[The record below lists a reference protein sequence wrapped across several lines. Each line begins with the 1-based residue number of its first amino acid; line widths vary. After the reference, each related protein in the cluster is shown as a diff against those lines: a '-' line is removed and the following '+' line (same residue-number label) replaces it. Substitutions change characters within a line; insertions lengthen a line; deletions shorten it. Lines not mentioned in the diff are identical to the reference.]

1 MGESARPIVIEAVN
15 LQEQPNNKKQS
26 YAIAILTTNVPTY
39 IESEFKYY
47 PVVMSKTEKSILVSI
62 DEDMTTFRGTT
73 YVTF

>member
-15 LQEQPNNKKQS
+15 KQPNNKKQS
-26 YAIAILTTNVPTY
+26 YANRNFDDKCNC

-47 PVVMSKTEKSILVSI
+47 PVVLSKKENSILVTI

-73 YVTF
+73 